1 MKALSRAA
9 AAALLLVPVVL
20 VAGCGTDADTLV
32 NPVDVEYN
40 PALDVD
46 FSKMTEVPGSE
57 WLWIR
62 DLVVGTGEVARGG
75 DLLTVHYTGYLPDGS
90 VFDSSFSRNEPFEF
104 YLGLGQVIPGWDQS
118 IGGMAVGGTRQI
130 VIPPHLAYGLGGRPP
145 TIPARTPL
153 VFVVD
158 LLSACAF
165 NSGPNECL

>member
-1 MKALSRAA
+1 VKVLSRAA
-9 AAALLLVPVVL
+9 ASALLLIPALVL
-20 VAGCGTDADTLV
+20 IGCGTEADTLV
-32 NPVDVEYN
+32 NPLDVEYN

-75 DLLTVHYTGYLPDGS
+75 DLLTVHYTGYLPDGT
-90 VFDSSFSRNEPFEF
+90 VFDSSLDRGVPFEF

-118 IGGMAVGGTRQI
+118 LGGMAVGGTRQI

-145 TIPARTPL
+145 TIPPRTPL

-165 NSGPNECL
+165 NSPEGQCL